1 MPVALLM
8 AEAFSAS
15 FPKGKRYLYLSDP
28 RDMCQQCLELTIK
41 FATCITSILL
51 FVCIFCLVGW
61 LVFFCFFVCFVF
73 VFVFLFVF
81 FLGCLFGLVLILVW
95 FGLGFVLFC
104 FIETCFFCCPGCP
117 RTLSVDLADLELRS
131 TCLCLLS
138 AGIKVVCHRRP
149 Q

>member
-41 FATCITSILL
+41 FAPCITSILL
-51 FVCIFCLVGW
+51 LVIFFCLVGW
-61 LVFFCFFVCFVF
+61 LVVFCFFAGFVF
-73 VFVFLFVF
+73 V
-81 FLGCLFGLVLILVW
+81 LGCLFGLVLVLVW

-138 AGIKVVCHRRP
+138 AGIKVVCNRRP